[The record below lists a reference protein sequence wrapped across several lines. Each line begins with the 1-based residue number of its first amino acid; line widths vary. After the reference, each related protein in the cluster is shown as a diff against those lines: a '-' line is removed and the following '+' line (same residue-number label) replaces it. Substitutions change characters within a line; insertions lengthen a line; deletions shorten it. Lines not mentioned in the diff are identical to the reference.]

1 VRPGTFAR
9 ASATSA
15 QTVARRPR
23 VRQGRRQVSEM
34 KVGKDTPCPLN
45 GGVREAKRQ
54 RLNVLVCWRQTG
66 VETAEYSE
74 IAIWPIGNSRS
85 VPQLRQIA

>member
-1 VRPGTFAR
+1 VRPGTSAR

-54 RLNVLVCWRQTG
+54 RLNVLVYWRQTG

>member
-1 VRPGTFAR
+1 V
-9 ASATSA
+9 
-15 QTVARRPR
+15 
-23 VRQGRRQVSEM
+23 
-34 KVGKDTPCPLN
+34 PLN